1 MLFISLWS
9 KEGVAN
15 FLRFLTC
22 SIKKNSFSKKTL
34 YKHTS
39 LSGLVGSYCPEQN
52 GSVCWVLP
60 AHECPSAQN

>member
-52 GSVCWVLP
+52 GSVC
-60 AHECPSAQN
+60 